1 MVVLETKIN
10 LHIIFILFFFLNSC
24 SNIDESFLELE
35 SCTNDKLISKLNS
48 YKNINNTDN
57 SIINEFSLFDTIGS
71 FENQL
76 INQKLLLGK
85 TKEDYL
91 KLIVKL
97 EESKDLKS
105 HYEKLSDNNRFLDYI
120 SNDITT
126 MNFLYDKCPN
136 EVGLSSSIKNIYFE
150 IFKEGYPTIDILN
163 KLIRMKDFEN
173 SIFRKSIC
181 YLVFIHLKFNKANSE
196 EKPPPKFQ

>member
-1 MVVLETKIN
+1 MVVLKTKIN
-10 LHIIFILFFFLNSC
+10 LYIIFTFFFLSSC
-24 SNIDESFLELE
+24 SNTNESFLELE
-35 SCTNDKLISKLNS
+35 SCANNKLISKLNS
-48 YKNINNTDN
+48 YNNIDSND
-57 SIINEFSLFDTIGS
+57 SIINKFSLFDTIEN

-91 KLIVKL
+91 KLIIKL
-97 EESKDLKS
+97 EESEDLKS
-105 HYEKLSDNNRFLDYI
+105 HYKKLVDNNRFLDYI

-136 EVGLSSSIKNIYFE
+136 EVGLSSNIKNIYFE

-163 KLIRMKDFEN
+163 KLIKMRDFEN
-173 SIFRKSIC
+173 SVFRKSIC
-181 YLVFIHLKFNKANSE
+181 YLVFIHLKFDKVNSK
-196 EKPPPKFQ
+196 EKSPPKF